1 MRKIFITLSLFSAL
15 TSMAQQDPLLSHNVF
30 NQMAI
35 NPAYA
40 GSSGMICATAI
51 HRQQWM
57 GFGEGSPI
65 TSVVNVDAAINPF
78 GLSSGIGL
86 NVLQDEFGFNKD
98 IGVDLAYAVRFSIQ
112 GVGNLAFGVNGG
124 FINNTLEPSWNFPDA
139 QGPDNNLVP
148 QEAQSSMNFDLGAGV
163 FFNNNEMFF
172 GISATHL
179 NQTTFYDEYLSHYR
193 RHFYVTGGYYLQLPN
208 QAWEVSPS
216 VIISTDL
223 VVNHLTAGIN
233 FIYNKKFWGGV
244 SYRVGESVTGIIG
257 IELFSGMRVG
267 YAYDFS
273 TTEISSFNSGSH
285 ELMLGYCFSLK
296 KERAPQQ
303 YKSIRFL

>member
-35 NPAYA
+35 NPAYT

-65 TSVVNVDAAINPF
+65 TSLVNVDAAINPF

-86 NVLQDEFGFNKD
+86 NILQDEFGFNKD

-139 QGPDNNLVP
+139 QGLDNNLVP
-148 QEAQSSMNFDLGAGV
+148 QEPQSSMNFDLGAGV
-163 FFNNNEMFF
+163 YFNSNEMFF

-179 NQTTFYDEYLSHYR
+179 NQTTFYDEYPSYYR
-193 RHFYVTGGYYLQLPN
+193 RHFYVTGGYFLQLPN

-216 VIISTDL
+216 VVISTDL
-223 VVNHLTAGIN
+223 VINHLTAGIN

-244 SYRVGESVTGIIG
+244 SYRVGESVTGMIG